1 MTDYFTIPQGRDLV
15 LLIAGIAAYAFYW
28 LVLRD
33 RIRAYLRRD
42 QDDPQDL
49 GT

>member
-15 LLIAGIAAYAFYW
+15 LLIVAIAAYALYW
-28 LVLRD
+28 TVFRSK
-33 RIRAYLRRD
+33 IRAYLRRG
-42 QDDPQDL
+42 QDDSQDL

>member
-1 MTDYFTIPQGRDLV
+1 MTEYFTIPQGRDLV
-15 LLIAGIAAYAFYW
+15 LLIAGIAAYALYW

-33 RIRAYLRRD
+33 RIRAYLRRGQDD
-42 QDDPQDL
+42 QDNL

>member
-1 MTDYFTIPQGRDLV
+1 MTDYFTFPQGRDLV

-28 LVLRD
+28 LVLRK
-33 RIRAYLRRD
+33 RVRAYLRRG